1 MKNKVLTVRK
11 IIFILVNCLT
21 GFITF
26 LFIVLLGE
34 LISNSFIIDNE
45 FHLEIIHLQ
54 IALLGGILYGSLNLF
69 KTKKKPI

>member
-34 LISNSFIIDNE
+34 LISNSFIISNE

-54 IALLGGILYGSLNLF
+54 IALLGGILYGSLNLL
-69 KTKKKPI
+69 KAQKKPV